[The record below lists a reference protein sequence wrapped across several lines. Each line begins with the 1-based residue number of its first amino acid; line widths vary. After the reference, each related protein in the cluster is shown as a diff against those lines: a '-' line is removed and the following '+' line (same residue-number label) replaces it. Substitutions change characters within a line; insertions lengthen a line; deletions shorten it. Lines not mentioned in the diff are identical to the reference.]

1 MSLTVKTNVTR
12 RQFLKATALSGG
24 GLMLSLSPPGFSAA
38 DEHMST
44 LIGSGDLNTFVKIDS
59 DGVITIYASNPEMGQ
74 GVRTSLP
81 MIIAEEMGARWED
94 VVVEQAPVD
103 GARFGR
109 QSAGG
114 STTISRSLQQ
124 MREMGASAK
133 AMLIGAAAQLL
144 EKPTQEFDATNSEVR
159 HESGHSFTFGQLA
172 ALAVKQPVPS
182 ADELVYKDPRDYT
195 IIGTSVSGVDNLVI
209 ATGLARFGIDTVV
222 EDMLFANYQKC
233 PAFGGRVVSA
243 NLDEI
248 RKLPGITHAFVLA
261 GNGRVDQLMS
271 GVAIVG
277 TSTWHVFNAK
287 KQLKVKWDESGAS
300 KDSWE
305 GLAAQAEAAQDQSGF
320 NIVNKGSA
328 ERALTSRRNKVVEAF
343 YTYPFVAHA
352 TMEPMNC
359 TVDFRRMEGVSEVE
373 VWAPSQAPQD
383 IPEAVSSVTGV
394 AKDRITIHQTRMGG
408 GFGRRFVSDFVC
420 EAAAISKE
428 VGKPIKLTWTRED
441 DMQFD
446 FYRVGGFQKLKGAID
461 QKGKLVAWDQ
471 HFIGMRQN
479 GRPVMGAWFQPGEF
493 PLPQLENVRASQ
505 TMIDIGTPCGAW
517 RAPGANTHAFV
528 VQSFIH
534 ELATVANRDHVEF
547 LLEIIGEPNWNGKA
561 WSLNTSRAADVV
573 KLAAEKSGWGRDLP
587 KGYGLGLAFH
597 FSHAGHIAEVA
608 EVSVDDNRRIRLH
621 KMTVAVD
628 IGPIINMSG
637 ATSQVEGSVIDGYS
651 TMLGQKITMENGRV
665 EQSNFHD
672 YPVLHI
678 KDAPDIDVHFLQSD
692 NPPTGIGEPALP
704 PVAPAIANAI
714 YAASGIRV
722 RAMPLSDEGISA

>member
-1 MSLTVKTNVTR
+1 MNTIDVSR
-12 RQFLKATALSGG
+12 RQFLKVTALGSGG
-24 GLMLSLSPPGFSAA
+24 IMLSLTVPGFAA
-38 DEHMST
+38 TGENGGV
-44 LIGSGDLNTFVKIDS
+44 LIGSGDLNAFVKIDS
-59 DGVITIYASNPEMGQ
+59 DGVITIYASKPEMGQ
-74 GVRTSLP
+74 GIRTSLP
-81 MIIAEEMGARWED
+81 MIIAEEMGAKWED
-94 VVVEQAPVD
+94 VLVEQAPID
-103 GARFGR
+103 AERFGN

-114 STTISRSLQQ
+114 STTIPRSFQQ
-124 MREMGASAK
+124 MRQMGASAK
-133 AMLIGAAAQLL
+133 AMLIGAASQLL
-144 EKPTQEFDATNSEVR
+144 EKPRQEFDAANSEVR
-159 HESGHSFTFGQLA
+159 HASGRSFTFGQLA

-182 ADELVYKDPRDYT
+182 PDELVYKDPREYT

-222 EDMLFANYQKC
+222 PDMLFASYQKC
-233 PAFGGRVVSA
+233 PAFGGRAVSA

-248 RKLPGITHAFVLA
+248 RKLPGITHVFILA
-261 GNGRVDQLMS
+261 GNGRQDQLMS

-287 KQLKVKWDESGAS
+287 KQLKVEWDESGAS

-305 GLAAQAEAAQDQSGF
+305 GLVAQAEAVQDKPAA
-320 NIVNKGSA
+320 NILNKGLVDSTLHA
-328 ERALTSRRNKVVEAF
+328 RKNKVVESF

-359 TVDFRRMEGVSEVE
+359 TAYYSMAEGSAGVE
-373 VWAPSQAPQD
+373 VWAPTQAPQG
-383 IPEAVSSVTGV
+383 IPEAISKITGV
-394 AKDRITIHQTRMGG
+394 TQDQVTVHQTRMGG
-408 GFGRRFVSDFVC
+408 AFGRRFVSDFVC

-441 DMQFD
+441 DVQFD
-446 FYRVGGFQKLKGAID
+446 FYRVGGFQKMKGAVD
-461 QKGKLVAWDQ
+461 RKGKLVAWDQ
-471 HFIGMRQN
+471 HFIGMRQY
-479 GRPVMGAWFQPGEF
+479 GRPVMGAWFSPGEF

-505 TMIDIGTPCGAW
+505 TLIDIGTPCGAW

-534 ELATVANRDHVEF
+534 ELATAAKRDHVEF
-547 LLEIIGEPNWNGKA
+547 LLEIIGEPSWNGKA
-561 WSLNTSRAADVV
+561 WSLNTGRAADVV
-573 KLAAEKSGWGRDLP
+573 KLAAEKSGWGGRMP
-587 KGYGLGLAFH
+587 EGRGLGLAFH

-608 EVSVDDNRRIRLH
+608 EVSVDKNRQITLH

-672 YPVLHI
+672 YPVLRI
-678 KDAPDIDVHFLQSD
+678 GDAPEIDVHFLQSD

-722 RAMPLSDEGISA
+722 RAMPLSDEGFMT

>member
-1 MSLTVKTNVTR
+1 MSLTDKTDVTR
-12 RQFLKATALSGG
+12 RQFLKVTALSGG
-24 GLMLSLSPPGFSAA
+24 GLMLSLSLPALSAD
-38 DEHMST
+38 DEHMGT
-44 LIGSGDLNTFVKIDS
+44 LIGSGDLNAFVKIDS

-81 MIIAEEMGARWED
+81 MIIAEEMGAKWED

-114 STTISRSLQQ
+114 STTIPRSFQQ

-144 EKPTQEFDATNSEVR
+144 EKPKQEFDAANSEVS
-159 HESGHSFTFGQLA
+159 HESGRSFTFGQLA

-182 ADELVYKDPRDYT
+182 ADELVYKDPREYT

-222 EDMLFANYQKC
+222 DDMLYASYQKC
-233 PAFGGRVVSA
+233 PAFGGRAVSA

-261 GNGRVDQLMS
+261 GNGRADQLLS

-287 KQLKVKWDESGAS
+287 KQLKVEWDESGAS

-305 GLAAQAEAAQDQSGF
+305 GLVAQAEAVQDKPGF
-320 NIVNKGSA
+320 NILNKG
-328 ERALTSRRNKVVEAF
+328 LVDPTLKSRKNKVVESF

-359 TVDFRRMEGVSEVE
+359 TVDYREVDGGAEAE
-373 VWAPSQAPQD
+373 VWAPSQAPQG
-383 IPEAVSSVTGV
+383 IPDAVSNVTGA
-394 AKDRITIHQTRMGG
+394 AKERITVHQTRMGG
-408 GFGRRFVSDFVC
+408 AFGRRFVADFVC

-446 FYRVGGFQKLKGAID
+446 FYRVGGFQKMRGAVD
-461 QKGKLVAWDQ
+461 RKGKLVAWDQ

-505 TMIDIGTPCGAW
+505 TLIDIGTPCGAW

-534 ELATVANRDHVEF
+534 ELATAGKRDHVEF
-547 LLEIIGEPNWNGKA
+547 LLEIMGEPQWDGKA
-561 WSLNTSRAADVV
+561 WSLNTGRAADVV
-573 KLAAEKSGWGRDLP
+573 KLAADKSGWGRRMP
-587 KGYGLGLAFH
+587 KGRGLGLAFH

-608 EVSVDDNRRIRLH
+608 EVSVDADRQITLH

-672 YPVLHI
+672 YPVLRI
-678 KDAPDIDVHFLQSD
+678 KDAPEIDVHFLQSD

-722 RAMPLSDEGISA
+722 RAMPLSDEGIAT

>member
-24 GLMLSLSPPGFSAA
+24 GLMLSLSLPGFPAA

-144 EKPTQEFDATNSEVR
+144 EKPTQEFDATNSEVS

-287 KQLKVKWDESGAS
+287 KQLKVEWDESGAS

-328 ERALTSRRNKVVEAF
+328 ERALTSRRHKVVEAF

-408 GFGRRFVSDFVC
+408 CLRSSFCFG
-420 EAAAISKE
+420 
-428 VGKPIKLTWTRED
+428 L
-441 DMQFD
+441 
-446 FYRVGGFQKLKGAID
+446 RV
-461 QKGKLVAWDQ
+461 
-471 HFIGMRQN
+471 
-479 GRPVMGAWFQPGEF
+479 
-493 PLPQLENVRASQ
+493 
-505 TMIDIGTPCGAW
+505 
-517 RAPGANTHAFV
+517 
-528 VQSFIH
+528 
-534 ELATVANRDHVEF
+534 
-547 LLEIIGEPNWNGKA
+547 
-561 WSLNTSRAADVV
+561 
-573 KLAAEKSGWGRDLP
+573 
-587 KGYGLGLAFH
+587 
-597 FSHAGHIAEVA
+597 
-608 EVSVDDNRRIRLH
+608 
-621 KMTVAVD
+621 
-628 IGPIINMSG
+628 
-637 ATSQVEGSVIDGYS
+637 
-651 TMLGQKITMENGRV
+651 
-665 EQSNFHD
+665 
-672 YPVLHI
+672 
-678 KDAPDIDVHFLQSD
+678 
-692 NPPTGIGEPALP
+692 
-704 PVAPAIANAI
+704 
-714 YAASGIRV
+714 
-722 RAMPLSDEGISA
+722 

>member
-24 GLMLSLSPPGFSAA
+24 GLMLSLSLPGFPAA

-144 EKPTQEFDATNSEVR
+144 EKPTQEFDATNSEVS

-328 ERALTSRRNKVVEAF
+328 KRALTSRRNKVVEAF

-359 TVDFRRMEGVSEVE
+359 TVDFRRMEGVSEGE

-394 AKDRITIHQTRMGG
+394 VKDRITIHQTRMGG
-408 GFGRRFVSDFVC
+408 AFGRRFVSDFVC

-479 GRPVMGAWFQPGEF
+479 GHPVTGAWFQPGEF
-493 PLPQLENVRASQ
+493 PLPQLKNVRASQ

-528 VQSFIH
+528 VQSFIC
-534 ELATVANRDHVEF
+534 LLYTSPSPRD
-547 LLEIIGEPNWNGKA
+547 
-561 WSLNTSRAADVV
+561 
-573 KLAAEKSGWGRDLP
+573 
-587 KGYGLGLAFH
+587 
-597 FSHAGHIAEVA
+597 
-608 EVSVDDNRRIRLH
+608 
-621 KMTVAVD
+621 
-628 IGPIINMSG
+628 
-637 ATSQVEGSVIDGYS
+637 
-651 TMLGQKITMENGRV
+651 
-665 EQSNFHD
+665 
-672 YPVLHI
+672 
-678 KDAPDIDVHFLQSD
+678 
-692 NPPTGIGEPALP
+692 
-704 PVAPAIANAI
+704 
-714 YAASGIRV
+714 
-722 RAMPLSDEGISA
+722 